1 MKTIRCRSMVDE
13 KHQVTVQLP
22 HDIGPGEHLLI
33 VTVED
38 ETSEESKDRLS
49 GDSTGFDALLAAS
62 ESSLDFWNNPVDD
75 EVWNDA

>member
-13 KHQVTVQLP
+13 KHRVTVQLP
-22 HDIGPGEHLLI
+22 QDIGPGEHLLT

-38 ETSEESKDRLS
+38 ETNEETKDRLS
-49 GDSTGFDALLAAS
+49 SDSTGFNALLAAS